1 MASVV
6 CLLLC
11 SASVLGAWGIN
22 VDTLEP
28 VVRGLPAQYASA
40 SQDFGYQALLHLLS
54 LPGPQAGIEEFVSQA
69 R

>member
-1 MASVV
+1 MASFV
-6 CLLLC
+6 CLILC
-11 SASVLGAWGIN
+11 SVGVLGAWGGN

-54 LPGPQAGIEEFVSQA
+54 VPGPQAGIQDFVSQA